1 MSSLITVII
10 LIGMGLLVVIF
21 LIEDLRDKTYAR
33 LAIKCGVLL
42 VVFLFLNLATGFPK
56 PSTKQAFGGV
66 SPLGA
71 IGLMFVCIILGM
83 AARYIFYLK
92 GKFSWLAFVK
102 PLCVSPIVLLPLF
115 GSVQGMQELETI
127 QMVSFGLLAF
137 QNGFFWQVVLD
148 RAKPQT

>member
-1 MSSLITVII
+1 MSPLITLII
-10 LIGMGLLVVIF
+10 LLSMGVVLLIF
-21 LIEDLRDKTYAR
+21 FIEDFRDKVYSR

-42 VVFLFLNLATGFPK
+42 VVFLILNLATGFPQ

-66 SPLGA
+66 SPLAA

-92 GKFSWLAFVK
+92 RKFSWLAFVK

-115 GSVQGMQELETI
+115 GSVQGMQELKTI
-127 QMVSFGLLAF
+127 QMLSFGLLAF

-148 RAKPQT
+148 SAKPKT